1 MELIFRIES
10 VPSGEKESCILNG
23 KYRSSVPSV
32 VVAYRNGYYKSLV
45 YVSAVAF
52 SETIDA
58 ETIQVFS
65 QVFDR
70 FQSWNQEKVTVYMFP
85 KYYLHPWKNVLLCV
99 DEKIEKYIHL
109 WELIC

>member
-1 MELIFRIES
+1 MSVTLALMLSKIHLI
-10 VPSGEKESCILNG
+10 
-23 KYRSSVPSV
+23 
-32 VVAYRNGYYKSLV
+32 V